1 MLTMSFAIIA
11 DTAANL
17 PAAQLAQRDIIAVP
31 LEFFLDGVA
40 HTCLAVDELDGE
52 AFYASLGDKE
62 IKTAQSN
69 PQRYLDVIEP
79 ILREGRDVL
88 CFTLSSGISGTY
100 ASACIAADLLRETY
114 PERTVC
120 IIDSKGASL
129 GEGLLV
135 LRACDYRD
143 AGMSIEETAAQIE
156 SMVVRMCQFFTVD
169 DLRFLRKGGR
179 ISGAVAFVGTLLDFK
194 PLLKGNEN
202 GEIVMCGKVRGRK
215 RAIAAMAEK
224 YDALVEHPETQRI
237 GIAYAGRYED
247 AKTLEALLQ
256 KNKPPREILTV
267 CYEPVTGV
275 HVGPG
280 ALALFFLGND
290 DVRTK

>member
-1 MLTMSFAIIA
+1 MSFAIMT

-17 PAAQLAQRDIIAVP
+17 LNSHLTQRVITAVP
-31 LEFFLDGVA
+31 LEYFLDGVA
-40 HTCLAVDELDGE
+40 HICHSVDELDGE
-52 AFYASLGDKE
+52 AFYASLNDKE

-69 PQRYLDVIEP
+69 PQRFLDAMEP
-79 ILREGRDVL
+79 LLKEGRDIL
-88 CFTLSSGISGTY
+88 CVTLSSGVSGTY
-100 ASACIAADLLRETY
+100 TSACIAAEQLCESY
-114 PERTVC
+114 PDRTIRV
-120 IIDSKGASL
+120 IDSLGASL

-135 LRACDYRD
+135 LHACDCRD
-143 AGMSIEETAAQIE
+143 AGKSLEETAAE
-156 SMVVRMCQFFTVD
+156 LAYMRERMCQVFTVD

-194 PLLKGNEN
+194 PLLKGNED
-202 GEIVMCGKVRGRK
+202 GKIVMCGKTRGKK

-224 YDALVEHPETQRI
+224 YESLVVDAKEQRI
-237 GIAYAGRYED
+237 GIAYAGHYED
-247 AKTLEALLQ
+247 AKKLEELLK

-280 ALALFFLGND
+280 ALALFFLGD
-290 DVRTK
+290 AGVRKK

>member
-1 MLTMSFAIIA
+1 MT

-17 PAAQLAQRDIIAVP
+17 LHSHLTEREIMAVP
-31 LEFFLDGVA
+31 LEYYLDGVA
-40 HTCLAVDELDGE
+40 HTCHAVDEIDGE

-69 PQRYLDVIEP
+69 PQRFLDAMEP
-79 ILREGRDVL
+79 LVKAGKDILCV
-88 CFTLSSGISGTY
+88 TLSSGISGTY
-100 ASACIAADLLRETY
+100 SSACIAADQLRENY
-114 PERTVC
+114 PDRRVC
-120 IIDSKGASL
+120 VIDSMGASL

-135 LRACDYRD
+135 LHACDCRD
-143 AGMSIEETAAQIE
+143 ARKSLKETVAE
-156 SMVVRMCQFFTVD
+156 LTDMRERMCQVFTVD

-194 PLLKGNEN
+194 PILKGNEE
-202 GEIVMCGKVRGRK
+202 GKIVMCGKTRGKK

-224 YDALVEHPETQRI
+224 YESLVARAEEQCI
-237 GIAYAGRYED
+237 GIAYAGHYED
-247 AKTLEALLQ
+247 ALALEALLK
-256 KNKPPREILTV
+256 KNKPPRQILTV

-280 ALALFFLGND
+280 ALALFFLGESG
-290 DVRTK
+290 VRKM

>member
-100 ASACIAADLLRETY
+100 ASACIAADMLHETY
-114 PERTVC
+114 PDRTVRV
-120 IIDSKGASL
+120 IDSMGASL
-129 GEGLLV
+129 GEGLLA
-135 LRACDYRD
+135 LHACDCRD
-143 AGMSIEETAAQIE
+143 AGMSLAETAE
-156 SMVVRMCQFFTVD
+156 EVGKLVVRMCQIFTVD

-202 GEIVMCGKVRGRK
+202 GKIVISGKVRGRK

-224 YDALVEHPETQRI
+224 YEALVEHPETQRV

>member
-1 MLTMSFAIIA
+1 MSFAIIA

-31 LEFFLDGVA
+31 LEFYLDGVA

-62 IKTAQSN
+62 VKTAQTN
-69 PQRYLDVIEP
+69 PQKFFDVMEP
-79 ILREGRDVL
+79 LLREGRDIL

-100 ASACIAADLLRETY
+100 ASACIAADMLHETY
-114 PERTVC
+114 PDRTVRV
-120 IIDSKGASL
+120 IDSMGASL
-129 GEGLLV
+129 GEGLLA
-135 LRACDYRD
+135 LHACDCRD
-143 AGMSIEETAAQIE
+143 AGKSLAETAE
-156 SMVVRMCQFFTVD
+156 EVEKLVVRMCQVFTVD

-202 GEIVMCGKVRGRK
+202 GKIVMCGKVRGKK

-224 YDALVEHPETQRI
+224 YEALVEHPETQRI
-237 GIAYAGRYED
+237 GIAYAGHYED
-247 AKTLEALLQ
+247 AQALEALLQ

>member
-31 LEFFLDGVA
+31 LEFYLDGVA
-40 HTCLAVDELDGE
+40 HTCLSVDELDGE

-62 IKTAQSN
+62 IKTAQTT
-69 PQRYLDVIEP
+69 PQKFYDVMQP
-79 ILREGRDVL
+79 LLREGRDIL

-100 ASACIAADLLRETY
+100 ASACIAADMLHETY
-114 PERTVC
+114 PDRTVRV
-120 IIDSKGASL
+120 IDSMGASL

-135 LRACDYRD
+135 LHACDCRD
-143 AGMSIEETAAQIE
+143 AGMSLAQTAEEVE
-156 SMVVRMCQFFTVD
+156 KLVMRMCQVFTVD
-169 DLRFLRKGGR
+169 DLHFLRKGGR

-202 GEIVMCGKVRGRK
+202 GKIVMCGKVRGKK

-224 YDALVEHPETQRI
+224 YEALVENPQTQRI
-237 GIAYAGRYED
+237 GIAYAGHYED
-247 AKTLEALLQ
+247 AQALEALLQ

-267 CYEPVTGV
+267 CYEPVTGI

-280 ALALFFLGND
+280 ALALFFLGGD

>member
-1 MLTMSFAIIA
+1 MSFAIIA
-11 DTAANL
+11 DTATNL

-31 LEFFLDGVA
+31 LEFYLDGVA
-40 HTCLAVDELDGE
+40 HTCLSVDELDGE

-62 IKTAQSN
+62 IKTAQTN
-69 PQRYLDVIEP
+69 PQKFYDVMQP
-79 ILREGRDVL
+79 LLREGRDIL

-100 ASACIAADLLRETY
+100 ASACIAADMLHETY
-114 PERTVC
+114 PDRTVRV
-120 IIDSKGASL
+120 IDSMGASL

-135 LRACDYRD
+135 LHACDCRD
-143 AGMSIEETAAQIE
+143 AGMSLSQTAEEVE
-156 SMVVRMCQFFTVD
+156 KLVMRMCQVFTVD
-169 DLRFLRKGGR
+169 DLHFLRKGGR

-202 GEIVMCGKVRGRK
+202 GKIVMCGKVRGKK

-224 YDALVEHPETQRI
+224 YEALVENPQTQRI
-237 GIAYAGRYED
+237 GIAYAGHYED
-247 AKTLEALLQ
+247 AQALEALLQ

-267 CYEPVTGV
+267 CYEPVTGI

-280 ALALFFLGND
+280 ALALFFLGGD